1 MSGLVRCLDSLGA
14 ESYNPDL
21 IWEIAVETFLNH
33 VHLGKRKGKTMDV
46 KQFILEFQHSEKIKS
61 HLIISSTLLAHVEAL
76 NGEDRSGAEKILKTY
91 LQLLL
96 TEIRIARNTVKSVNY
111 HGAEKNLTESLRR
124 LGMND
129 LASSNL
135 YISKALSYIT
145 TSCEAA
151 MTSLQKRNLL

>member
-1 MSGLVRCLDSLGA
+1 
-14 ESYNPDL
+14 
-21 IWEIAVETFLNH
+21 
-33 VHLGKRKGKTMDV
+33 MDV